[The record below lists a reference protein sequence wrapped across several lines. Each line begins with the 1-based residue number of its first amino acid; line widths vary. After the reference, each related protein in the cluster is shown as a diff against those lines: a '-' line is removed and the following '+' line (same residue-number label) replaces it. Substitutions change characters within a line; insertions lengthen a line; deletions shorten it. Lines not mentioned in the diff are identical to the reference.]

1 MRSFFTF
8 LFFWGMGLNPAEKN
22 ILLSQ
27 ESRRVS
33 AKARQAG
40 GDLRLG
46 KGWS

>member
-8 LFFWGMGLNPAEKN
+8 LFFWGMGLNPAEKKHPAFPGKPA
-22 ILLSQ
+22 
-27 ESRRVS
+27 RK
-33 AKARQAG
+33 AKARQAE